1 LPRNKRHYRVKL
13 QEVLAAHDFA
23 LTFGGLRGIR
33 DLGAIEAAVARP
45 YCGYYRSIAKK
56 VAALVQSLAS
66 NHGFIDGNKRT
77 ALLMMNL
84 LLLRSGYFSSRR
96 ERTAD
101 QRRRRSDDSGSCR
114 ASHEFR
120 RRGCVAR
127 TENCPHWWPIKCGK
141 CPKPAGHCTL
151 NFTPI
156 PCRSAILRCHASWR

>member
-1 LPRNKRHYRVKL
+1 LPRNKRHYRVNL

-56 VAALVQSLAS
+56 AAALIQSLAS

-84 LLLRSGYFSSRR
+84 LLLRSGYLLRGESEQQINTDVEAMILALVEHHMSF
-96 ERTAD
+96 
-101 QRRRRSDDSGSCR
+101 DDV
-114 ASHEFR
+114 
-120 RRGCVAR
+120 VAWLELR
-127 TENCPHWWPIKCGK
+127 IAPIVG
-141 CPKPAGHCTL
+141 
-151 NFTPI
+151 
-156 PCRSAILRCHASWR
+156 R

>member
-1 LPRNKRHYRVKL
+1 MPRNKRHYRVKL

-84 LLLRSGYFSSRR
+84 LLLRSGYFLRGESEQQINTDVEAMILALVEHHMSF
-96 ERTAD
+96 
-101 QRRRRSDDSGSCR
+101 DDV
-114 ASHEFR
+114 
-120 RRGCVAR
+120 VAWLELR
-127 TENCPHWWPIKCGK
+127 IAPIG
-141 CPKPAGHCTL
+141 G
-151 NFTPI
+151 
-156 PCRSAILRCHASWR
+156 R